1 MIGNLLSHIIHFQS
15 EFNTKVALLENNI
28 VPKMFTVKQLKTI
41 ITKAALSLKNVIF
54 PIPITNI
61 HKEIDGVFKLLTATH
76 GINADEFLVSF
87 PFVYNDDFTLFDLMQ
102 FPLKNELG
110 NLMEVEIRP
119 YIAIDERRQQY
130 IIRETIEECTRW
142 KNTLIC
148 PSDVVR
154 TKFSELTCEFA
165 LMKNLEAQ
173 HSFCRYYMVDYP
185 QSSYDRNLRGE
196 WIIYFLKQRQRR

>member
-15 EFNTKVALLENNI
+15 KFNTKVALLENNI

-87 PFVYNDDFTLFDLMQ
+87 PFVHNNDFTLFDLMQ

-119 YIAIDERRQQY
+119 SSLL
-130 IIRETIEECTRW
+130 T
-142 KNTLIC
+142 
-148 PSDVVR
+148 SDANSISLN
-154 TKFSELTCEFA
+154 KL
-165 LMKNLEAQ
+165 
-173 HSFCRYYMVDYP
+173 
-185 QSSYDRNLRGE
+185 
-196 WIIYFLKQRQRR
+196 